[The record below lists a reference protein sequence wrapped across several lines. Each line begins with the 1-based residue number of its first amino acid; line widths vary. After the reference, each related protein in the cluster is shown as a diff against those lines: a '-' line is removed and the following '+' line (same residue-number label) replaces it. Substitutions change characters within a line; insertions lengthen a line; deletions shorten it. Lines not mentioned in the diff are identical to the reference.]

1 MLSHNYIQ
9 VEGVRVLASILPAL
23 TKLESLEV
31 AENGIGNEG
40 AMILMGL
47 TNSKTNI
54 YILEE
59 NEELNVDVIKGYEF
73 VMNNRKKRDK

>member
-1 MLSHNYIQ
+1 M
-9 VEGVRVLASILPAL
+9 VL
-23 TKLESLEV
+23 E
-31 AENGIGNEG
+31 
-40 AMILMGL
+40 MILMGL

>member
-1 MLSHNYIQ
+1 
-9 VEGVRVLASILPAL
+9 
-23 TKLESLEV
+23 
-31 AENGIGNEG
+31 
-40 AMILMGL
+40 MILMGL